1 MDAFFAFSSANAEP
15 AAPLCNQAAVQRS
28 PELLLNSRGQLLS
41 AHSGP
46 LRHDPR
52 QEKGAYQGLVARDS
66 IYEFYYENKILAHF

>member
-1 MDAFFAFSSANAEP
+1 MDAFLAFSSANAEP
-15 AAPLCNQAAVQRS
+15 GAPLCNHAAVRS

-52 QEKGAYQGLVARDS
+52 QEKGA
-66 IYEFYYENKILAHF
+66 